1 MSEKKWKKELN
12 DISNDLENAED
23 PTGSVDTVIVR
34 DGTPA
39 QGGTEIP
46 PENTYD
52 GGGGRGG
59 NPNSPGEDL
68 IDAPPSKDT
77 PAPQGGGQTA
87 STEATTTGLLE
98 QNENN
103 EANPDESAIP
113 PDEPE
118 PISVG
123 GRVLVQFLYMPNANK
138 INLSLIRVGDMPPP
152 ERGGSEN
159 IQVHLCILPQ
169 RKQRCRTKAVPT
181 SKGVFNETF
190 QFIHMTKDV
199 VERCAIRIRVYGTQR
214 FSKRLIGETRIPL
227 SQVDLTGPLCD
238 ETIWKNLSPKGLVV
252 REERFIHLLGFF
264 NLFSLEVWKILR
276 KHPCSKIRWWSAILP
291 DCGTHV
297 LKSRSSSSFLFL
309 YTMFI
314 YIAFLAKVSCY

>member
-1 MSEKKWKKELN
+1 
-12 DISNDLENAED
+12 
-23 PTGSVDTVIVR
+23 
-34 DGTPA
+34 
-39 QGGTEIP
+39 
-46 PENTYD
+46 
-52 GGGGRGG
+52 
-59 NPNSPGEDL
+59 
-68 IDAPPSKDT
+68 
-77 PAPQGGGQTA
+77 
-87 STEATTTGLLE
+87 
-98 QNENN
+98 
-103 EANPDESAIP
+103 
-113 PDEPE
+113 
-118 PISVG
+118 
-123 GRVLVQFLYMPNANK
+123 MPNANK

-252 REERFIHLLGFF
+252 REERFIHLLV
-264 NLFSLEVWKILR
+264 SLICFHLKCGRYLENTHAAKSHGGLR
-276 KHPCSKIRWWSAILP
+276 FYLTVER
-291 DCGTHV
+291 T
-297 LKSRSSSSFLFL
+297 F
-309 YTMFI
+309 
-314 YIAFLAKVSCY
+314 

>member
-1 MSEKKWKKELN
+1 MLN
-12 DISNDLENAED
+12 GISNDLENAED

-39 QGGTEIP
+39 QDGTEIP

-52 GGGGRGG
+52 GGGGGGGGGG
-59 NPNSPGEDL
+59 NPSSPGEDL
-68 IDAPPSKDT
+68 IDAPPAKDT
-77 PAPQGGGQTA
+77 PATQGGGQTA
-87 STEATTTGLLE
+87 STEATTTGLPE

-103 EANPDESAIP
+103 QANPDESAIP
-113 PDEPE
+113 PEEPE

-123 GRVLVQFLYMPNANK
+123 GRILVQFLYMPNANK

-199 VERCAIRIRVYGTQR
+199 VERCAVRIRVYGTQR

-252 REERFIHLLGFF
+252 RKKNYSFSASF
-264 NLFSLEVWKILR
+264 NLF
-276 KHPCSKIRWWSAILP
+276 
-291 DCGTHV
+291 
-297 LKSRSSSSFLFL
+297 
-309 YTMFI
+309 
-314 YIAFLAKVSCY
+314 